1 MRYGALASKLASL
14 FLLGLAVWLIWWA
27 MAPITEKEASRE
39 APQLELLSQHPARN
53 RQEQALVDKI
63 STWNL
68 FGPASVADAH
78 NVADVPLATKSYGLL
93 GVISNVAS
101 QSGWAILQAD
111 AGYDVVASTEKI
123 TDGVVLKSVHENY
136 AIIEDRGALKKVPLP
151 PFEEMEIQTVGSEL
165 SEPSD
170 TSLGSPDDDS
180 NKSEASKVRER
191 MIAGMNLKPI
201 EKGAAKGY
209 VVAKNNKE
217 LEEKF
222 GLKEGDKILS
232 ASGFPLG
239 TEADDLMAVE
249 AFKASGSA
257 SILIE
262 KADGTQMTIAYPP

>member
-1 MRYGALASKLASL
+1 MRYGALASKLVSL

-53 RQEQALVDKI
+53 RPEQAQVDKI
-63 STWNL
+63 STWDL
-68 FGPASVADAH
+68 FGPASVSDAH

-165 SEPSD
+165 SQPSD
-170 TSLGSPDDDS
+170 ASLGSPDEDS